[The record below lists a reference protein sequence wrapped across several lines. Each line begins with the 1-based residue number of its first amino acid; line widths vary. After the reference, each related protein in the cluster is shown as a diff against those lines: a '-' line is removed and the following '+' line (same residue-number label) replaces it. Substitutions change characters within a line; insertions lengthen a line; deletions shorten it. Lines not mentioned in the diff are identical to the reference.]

1 MCLPTALQTRSS
13 GDQSEEGRSLGQG
26 LIDLEATREEV
37 VLEVL
42 NAPKRRVDN
51 EISRLS
57 DSVAILQMHCKVVE
71 DLSSKYNRMVLKN
84 RLRLGATSSIAIAL
98 PSLCFY
104 FSLPIETI
112 VVSSALGLL
121 GNAGL
126 LYWQSNMA
134 VDYVKELITESSLES
149 VFKRLYSRKISERDE
164 FTSSLWLRVKEHLKL
179 ILSTN
184 EVMSLPK
191 ISSSEIGQ
199 LEKLSESSIPD
210 LRRIAGPSFQRTL

>member
-26 LIDLEATREEV
+26 LHDLEATREEV

-57 DSVAILQMHCKVVE
+57 DSVSILQMHCKIVE
-71 DLSSKYNRMVLKN
+71 DLSSRYNRMLFQN
-84 RLRLGATSSIAIAL
+84 RLRLGTTSTIAL
-98 PSLCFY
+98 ALPGFCFY
-104 FSLPIETI
+104 LGLPIEI
-112 VVSSALGLL
+112 MIASGGIGVL

-134 VDYVKELITESSLES
+134 VQFVEELITESSLES
-149 VFKRLYSRKISERDE
+149 SFRRLYSRKISEKDE
-164 FTSSLWLRVKEHLKL
+164 FTSSLWIRVKDHLKL
-179 ILSTN
+179 ILSIN
-184 EVMSLPK
+184 EIMYLPRMT
-191 ISSSEIGQ
+191 SQEINQ
-199 LEKLSESSIPD
+199 LENLSETSIPN
-210 LRRIAGPSFQRTL
+210 LRRTAGPSFQRTL